1 MKSNTIKTLLVPFF
15 LFLLLFG
22 LQGKTYGGQ
31 TFYISTT
38 GSNAGNGSFNTP
50 WRNLEY
56 AVTVAGAGDTIIMR
70 GGTYFMNEVL
80 IDRKKGRG
88 GAPGQYL
95 TIKNF
100 SGEQPFLRYSSRRFI
115 IWADFV
121 RVEGLHL
128 EMPWRFDVFGT
139 GNQIVNNKMTGPQ
152 PKYGAIET
160 GGTDVLIEGNYIEY
174 DDTGGNTQDHGIYV
188 HKGKRI
194 TVRNNTIIGSKGY
207 GIHLYDEHKSADPAV
222 WAANPFSMKD
232 YLIDGNYVANSQ
244 TRSGII
250 VAKGRGSAY
259 IFLENITI
267 QNNILDGNKDFGI
280 YLREGKDVNLY
291 NNTFYRNGAAPVFIN
306 NYASAV
312 TINNNIFETIDV
324 NQNHIKNNSLDPNIV
339 VSTNLYES
347 APRLVGVTD
356 PSAMVG
362 TARFLDPQNGNFNL
376 LPNSPAIDKGINVGL
391 PYNGAAPDLGAFEFN
406 ASVPVELASFQ
417 ASVSA
422 NSVQLNWVT
431 ESETNNYGFDI
442 EKSRDD
448 VDFTKVDFVAGHG
461 TVTEVKFYEYFDA
474 GLQPGLYYYRLKQV
488 DLDGSF
494 EYSPTLEISISV
506 PDRFT
511 LNQNYPNPF
520 NPETQIK
527 FEVSDNVHVS
537 LTLFG
542 IKGNQIKTLVNS
554 EYIPGG
560 YSASWDGKNALGKN
574 VASGTYFYR
583 LEISTKQNKK
593 LFSETKR
600 MTLLR

>member
-1 MKSNTIKTLLVPFF
+1 MKSNTIKILLVPFF

-22 LQGKTYGGQ
+22 SQGKTYAGQ

-38 GSNAGNGSFNTP
+38 GSNASNGSFNAP

-80 IDRKKGRG
+80 IDRAKGRG

-95 TIKNF
+95 IIKNF
-100 SGEQPFLRYSSRRFI
+100 TGEQPFLRYSSRRLI
-115 IWADFV
+115 IWADYV

-128 EMPWRFDVFGT
+128 EMPWRCDVFGT

-160 GGTDVLIEGNYIEY
+160 GGTNVLIEANYIEY
-174 DDTGGNTQDHGIYV
+174 DDIGGNTQDHGIYV
-188 HKGKRI
+188 HKGENI
-194 TVRNNTIIGSKGY
+194 TIRNNSVIGSKGY
-207 GIHLYDEHKSADPAV
+207 GIHVYDEFKTADPAY
-222 WAANPFSMKD
+222 WAANPFDMRD
-232 YLIDGNYVANSQ
+232 YIIEGNYVASSQ

-250 VAKGRGSAY
+250 IAKGRGSAY
-259 IFLENITI
+259 INMENITVR
-267 QNNILDGNKDFGI
+267 NNVLDGNTDFGI
-280 YLREGKDVNLY
+280 YLRQGDNNIAVY
-291 NNTFYRNGAAPVFIN
+291 NNTFFYNDGPSI
-306 NYASAV
+306 YISASV
-312 TINNNIFETIDV
+312 QDVSISNNIFQTFNGVTHVD
-324 NQNHIKNNSLDPNIV
+324 NDSQDPNIV
-339 VSTNLYES
+339 LNTNLYDS
-347 APRLVGVTD
+347 TPRLFGLTEPAATVGN
-356 PSAMVG
+356 PQ
-362 TARFLDPQNGNFNL
+362 FLDPQNGNFNL
-376 LPNSPAIDKGINVGL
+376 LPDSPAIDKGLIVGL

-406 ASVPVELASFQ
+406 ASVPVELVSFK
-417 ASVSA
+417 ASVSK
-422 NSVQLNWVT
+422 NSALLNWVT

-442 EKSRDD
+442 ERSQDD
-448 VDFTKVDFVAGHG
+448 VDFTKIDFVAGHG
-461 TVTEVKFYEYFDA
+461 TVTEAKLYQYSDA
-474 GLQPGLYYYRLKQV
+474 GLQPGHYYYRLKQV

-494 EYSPTLEISISV
+494 EYSPTLEISIGV
-506 PDRFT
+506 PDKFT

-520 NPETQIK
+520 NPDTQIK
-527 FEVSDNVHVS
+527 FEVSDKAHVS

-554 EYIPGG
+554 EYAPGG

-574 VASGTYFYR
+574 VASGTYFYK